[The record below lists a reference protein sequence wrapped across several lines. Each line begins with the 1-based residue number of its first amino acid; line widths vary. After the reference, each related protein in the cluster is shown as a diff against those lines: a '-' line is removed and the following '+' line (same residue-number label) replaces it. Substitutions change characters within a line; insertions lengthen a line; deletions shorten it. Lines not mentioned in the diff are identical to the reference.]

1 MTVQEQVMT
10 QQEALDLIKQL
21 LRAQDDEQLMQLVSL
36 HLPSV
41 DGTFFS
47 TADAAV
53 RQLERDGKTGTAT
66 ALRGLTDRM
75 LRMKT
80 LI

>member
-1 MTVQEQVMT
+1 MTEQ
-10 QQEALDLIKQL
+10 QALELVRAL
-21 LRAQDDEQLMQLVSL
+21 LKAQNNDELMQLVGL
-36 HLPSV
+36 NLPSL
-41 DGTFFS
+41 DGTYFS
-47 TADAAV
+47 TAEAAA
-53 RQLERDGKTGTAT
+53 RQLEQDGKVSAAA

>member
-1 MTVQEQVMT
+1 MT
-10 QQEALDLIKQL
+10 QQEALELIRKL
-21 LRAQDDEQLMQLVSL
+21 LKAKDEDELVQLVSL
-36 HLPSV
+36 NLSSL
-41 DGTFFS
+41 DGVFFS

-53 RQLERDGKTGTAT
+53 RQLERDGKPSAAN

>member
-1 MTVQEQVMT
+1 MT
-10 QQEALDLIKQL
+10 QQEAVDLIRRRLKA
-21 LRAQDDEQLMQLVSL
+21 RDDDELMQLVSQNL
-36 HLPSV
+36 ASL
-41 DGTFFS
+41 DGVFFA
-47 TADAAV
+47 TADAAA
-53 RQLERDGKTGTAT
+53 RQLERDGKLSAAS

>member
-1 MTVQEQVMT
+1 MT
-10 QQEALDLIKQL
+10 QQEALELIKKL
-21 LRAQDDEQLMQLVSL
+21 LKAQDEDELVQLVSL
-36 HLPSV
+36 HLSSL
-41 DGTFFS
+41 DGVFFS

-53 RQLERDGKTGTAT
+53 RQLERDGKTGAAH

>member
-1 MTVQEQVMT
+1 MTEKQ
-10 QQEALDLIKQL
+10 ALELIRSL
-21 LRAQDDEQLMQLVSL
+21 LKAKDESELMQLVGL
-36 HLPSV
+36 NLPSL
-41 DGTFFS
+41 DGTYFS
-47 TADAAV
+47 TAEAAA
-53 RQLERDGKTGTAT
+53 RQLERDGKTSAAT

>member
-1 MTVQEQVMT
+1 MEDTMTEQ
-10 QQEALDLIKQL
+10 QALELVRAL
-21 LRAQDDEQLMQLVSL
+21 LKARDEQELTRLISL
-36 HLPSV
+36 NLPSL
-41 DGTFFS
+41 DGVFFS
-47 TADAAV
+47 TAEAAARRLELDGKQPAAV
-53 RQLERDGKTGTAT
+53 

>member
-1 MTVQEQVMT
+1 MT
-10 QQEALDLIKQL
+10 QQEALELIKRL
-21 LRAQDDEQLMQLVSL
+21 LKAPDEDELMRLVNL
-36 HLPSV
+36 NLPAL
-41 DGTFFS
+41 DGVFFS

-53 RQLERDGKTGTAT
+53 RQLERDGKLSAAS

>member
-1 MTVQEQVMT
+1 MTEQ
-10 QQEALDLIKQL
+10 QALDLIRSL
-21 LRAQDDEQLMQLVSL
+21 LKAKDEQAVMHLVSQS
-36 HLPSV
+36 LPSL
-41 DGTFFS
+41 DGTFFT
-47 TADAAV
+47 TAEAAA
-53 RQLERDGKTGTAT
+53 RHLELDGKAPAAT

>member
-1 MTVQEQVMT
+1 MTEQ
-10 QQEALDLIKQL
+10 QALELVRAL
-21 LRAQDDEQLMQLVSL
+21 LKAKSDAELMQLVSL
-36 HLPSV
+36 NLPSL
-41 DGTFFS
+41 DGTYFG
-47 TADAAV
+47 TAEAAA
-53 RQLERDGKTGTAT
+53 RRLERDGKVGTAT